1 MEKQRPERRLQ
12 TSSIIIDN
20 KNVDFVF
27 LFPYY
32 TIVGPGVSVF
42 LDEKKIVFNPP
53 SGSKEE
59 ILRFLLEK
67 GGVGER
73 ENILEKLMV
82 RENLESTGIGNGI
95 AIPHARCDD
104 VDELTVICGIS
115 RDGIDFD
122 ALDGKPV
129 YVIFLIVSPDKNKS
143 LYLRVLANISRLL
156 RHTPVRDEL
165 IRARNPK
172 EAIEIIKKYEPV

>member
-1 MEKQRPERRLQ
+1 
-12 TSSIIIDN
+12 
-20 KNVDFVF
+20 
-27 LFPYY
+27 
-32 TIVGPGVSVF
+32 
-42 LDEKKIVFNPP
+42 
-53 SGSKEE
+53 
-59 ILRFLLEK
+59 
-67 GGVGER
+67 
-73 ENILEKLMV
+73 MV

>member
-67 GGVGER
+67 GGVGGR
-73 ENILEKLMV
+73 ENFFVINK
-82 RENLESTGIGNGI
+82 TGPPPPGGGGGFFGGVGGGGGGGGR
-95 AIPHARCDD
+95 AER
-104 VDELTVICGIS
+104 
-115 RDGIDFD
+115 
-122 ALDGKPV
+122 
-129 YVIFLIVSPDKNKS
+129 IFL
-143 LYLRVLANISRLL
+143 
-156 RHTPVRDEL
+156 
-165 IRARNPK
+165 RNSW
-172 EAIEIIKKYEPV
+172 